1 MNAADLFSYVVTVVA
16 IALAPGPAALVIL
29 VRAASKDVIGASGCG
44 IGFALGGLIIIT
56 AVCFGLGAMTSTVPV
71 FFEYSKYLMLAYM
84 LWLARGI
91 WKGGFD
97 MQKGEGVKKS
107 SLLGAIGTGLTT
119 CFVSPYMMILFPLV
133 LPELLN
139 LKNIQLPDFAIVG
152 ALTFLSLLVGCLMIV
167 GFAAQISRLARS
179 PLGMQRLNRSLA
191 GLLALAGVA
200 MTFA

>member
-1 MNAADLFSYVVTVVA
+1 MSTADAFSYILTVVA

-29 VRAASKDVIGASGCG
+29 VRAASKDVVGATGCG

-56 AVCFGLGAMTSTVPV
+56 AVCFGLGAMMSTVPM
-71 FFEYSKYLMLAYM
+71 FFEYSKYVMLAYM

-97 MQKGEGVKKS
+97 MQNGVRLKKS
-107 SLLGAIGTGLTT
+107 SLLPAVGTGLTT

-133 LPELLN
+133 LPELLDI
-139 LKNIQLPDFAIVG
+139 KEIKLPDFAIAG
-152 ALTFLSLLVGCLMIV
+152 ALTFLSLLAGCLMIII
-167 GFAAQISRLARS
+167 FAAQVSRLVRS
-179 PLGMQRLNRSLA
+179 PHGMQRLNQSLA
-191 GLLALAGVA
+191 TVLALAGLG